1 MKALQLSDELKV
13 WIPRIEKIA
22 RDYGLDFFPTIFEMV
37 TYEQMNMLA
46 SFEGFPVRYR
56 HWKWGMEYER
66 LAKSYAYG
74 LHKIYELVI
83 NTNPCYAYLLE
94 GNSMTDHKLVV
105 GHVYAHCD
113 FFKNNSWYSRTNR
126 KMLDEMANHAAKLA
140 RIGERY
146 GFERVEK
153 FIDRCL
159 SIDNLIDPYL
169 PHIVRRAQV
178 SEEDDEDFVPEVK
191 RIPARSYMDRYINPD
206 DEIQRRKDKLVREHE
221 ERKNRF
227 PVEPERDLMLFLL
240 EHAPLDR
247 WQRQVLAIIRDEAYY
262 FVPQRM
268 TKIMNEGWASYWHSK
283 IMTQDV
289 CDDTNIIDFA
299 HVHSGTMAMSPTN
312 INPYKIGL
320 ELFRDI
326 EDRWNKGRFG
336 LDYER
341 CSSMREKAS
350 WDKRLGLGREKIFQV
365 RKIYNDVMFIDEFL
379 TPEFA
384 EEQKFFAYGYNRK
397 NDTWEIKTREFHT
410 VKKQLINQLTNGG
423 QPVIMVEDGNYKNRG
438 ELLLWHKFDGQD
450 LKPDYAS
457 DTLRNIVAI
466 WSRPCHIRTLIDGKS
481 VIWSHD
487 GERFEES
494 HPA

>member
-1 MKALQLSDELKV
+1 MQTLQLSDDLKE
-13 WIPRIEKIA
+13 WIPRIENVA
-22 RDYGLDFFPTIFEMV
+22 RGYGLDFFPTIFEMV

-46 SFEGFPVRYR
+46 SYEGFPVRYR

-94 GNSMTDHKLVV
+94 GNSLTDHKLVI

-113 FFKNNSWYSRTNR
+113 FFKNNAWFSRTNR
-126 KMLDEMANHAAKLA
+126 KMLDEMANHAAKIA
-140 RIGERY
+140 RISERY

-169 PHIVRRAQV
+169 PHIRRRPLPSADE
-178 SEEDDEDFVPEVK
+178 EEDYVPEVK

-206 DEIQRRKDKLVREHE
+206 EEIKRRRDEMVRAHE
-221 ERKNRF
+221 ERKKRF
-227 PVEPERDLMLFLL
+227 PSEPERDVMLFLL
-240 EHAPLDR
+240 EHAPLEK
-247 WQRQVLAIIRDEAYY
+247 WQQQVLSIVRDEAYY

-283 IMTQDV
+283 IMTKDV
-289 CDDTNIIDFA
+289 CDDSNIIDFA
-299 HVHSGTMAMSPTN
+299 HVHSGTMAMSQTS

-341 CSSMREKAS
+341 CSSMTEKAS
-350 WDKRLGLGREKIFQV
+350 WDRRLGLGREKIFQV

-384 EEQKFFAYGYNRK
+384 EQQKFFTYGYNRK
-397 NDTWEIKTREFHT
+397 NDSWEIKTRDFHK
-410 VKKQLINQLTNGG
+410 VKQQLVNQLTNGG
-423 QPVIMVEDGNYKNRG
+423 QPVILVEDGNYKNRG
-438 ELLLWHKFDGQD
+438 ELLLQHRHDGQD
-450 LKPDYAS
+450 LKPDYAN
-457 DTLRNIVAI
+457 DTLQNVVAI
-466 WSRPCHIRTLIDGKS
+466 WSRPAHIRTQSDGKTI
-481 VIWSHD
+481 IWSHD

-494 HPA
+494 RPS